1 MLLTI
6 SSRANPATDLGYLL
20 HKNPTRIHRFDL
32 SFGRA
37 RVFYTE
43 ATFEL
48 CTVCLMAIREFALG
62 VEGLDRFVHGE
73 PLRRVHECVS
83 GVLAMES
90 ERVDPLL

>member
-32 SFGRA
+32 SPGRA
-37 RVFYTE
+37 TVFCIE
-43 ATFEL
+43 ATVEL
-48 CTVCLMAIREFALG
+48 CTVCLMAIRGFVLG
-62 VEGLDRFVHGE
+62 VEGLDRFADGE
-73 PLRRVHECVS
+73 PLRRVRECVF